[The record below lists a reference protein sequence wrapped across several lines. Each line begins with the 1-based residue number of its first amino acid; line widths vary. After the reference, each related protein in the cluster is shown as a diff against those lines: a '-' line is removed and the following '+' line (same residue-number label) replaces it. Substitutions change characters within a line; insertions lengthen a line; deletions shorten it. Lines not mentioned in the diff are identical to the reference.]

1 MLSLSSR
8 TLDAPLIEQQ
18 SKLFSRC
25 PKFNSNVLLLGRCTT
40 TVIYWTVEYRLIVCF
55 DSRTNRMLMKWDSMG
70 ARLCC
75 YTHTHNP
82 HTIRLL
88 SMVLYTRALVSS
100 SLGAI
105 SSLMGVFD
113 SVRFPTNE
121 WNAAP
126 MGHKTIVFSTS
137 TRWTRPIDSWNSLVC
152 YTLLRFKYWTS
163 ILRTLIGSWCRLPLS
178 IQKFCTYARQQWQP
192 KHENTEEQEIYCND
206 IFDDSLAWRWN
217 LELKTILF
225 APKNTCAVFFH
236 LQKCYIIFVSTVL
249 NRTAATRAKFGV
261 LCSWECSSEL
271 MSIAAVRPRHIHTRT
286 QCPLQMVY

>member
-1 MLSLSSR
+1 MPQIQFERPSSR
-8 TLDAPLIEQQ
+8 PLHDNCYLLNCGI
-18 SKLFSRC
+18 SIDCLFRFTNKQDVDEMRFYGC
-25 PKFNSNVLLLGRCTT
+25 ALVLLH
-40 TVIYWTVEYRLIVCF
+40 
-55 DSRTNRMLMKWDSMG
+55 
-70 ARLCC
+70 
-75 YTHTHNP
+75 THTQSAYN
-82 HTIRLL
+82 TSALDGI
-88 SMVLYTRALVSS
+88 VYT
-100 SLGAI
+100 GASI
-105 SSLMGVFD
+105 QLTRRDIVVNGG
-113 SVRFPTNE
+113 VRFGSISNQRMKCCTNG
-121 WNAAP
+121 AQ
-126 MGHKTIVFSTS
+126 TIVFSTS